1 MIKTDETIIDFQFS
15 KPKTNKD
22 GDVVI
27 KDGVMTNVSQ

>member
-1 MIKTDETIIDFQFS
+1 VGVRAIVITDFQIG

-27 KDGVMTNVSQ
+27 KDGVVVS